1 MYLIF
6 KLVWNL
12 KIIRDR
18 NLLKVIRVIHKGN
31 GMGGTGMA
39 ACKGRRE
46 RPKMKTK
53 EVTNIERVGEDSGEE
68 RYRNKGKRK
77 TKTETET

>member
-1 MYLIF
+1 
-6 KLVWNL
+6 
-12 KIIRDR
+12 
-18 NLLKVIRVIHKGN
+18 
-31 GMGGTGMA
+31 MGGTGMA
-39 ACKGRRE
+39 TCKGRRE

>member
-1 MYLIF
+1 
-6 KLVWNL
+6 
-12 KIIRDR
+12 
-18 NLLKVIRVIHKGN
+18 
-31 GMGGTGMA
+31 MA
-39 ACKGRRE
+39 TCKGRRE

-53 EVTNIERVGEDSGEE
+53 EVTNIERMGEDSGEE